1 MMADCKLPLLTDKEV
16 QESITNIDTWLA
28 THAHSGLHAIRAEDL
43 AIAVPGECFFMELL
57 QENEEAHRELEKGIL
72 VYTDARE
79 EQYLWLKGDWHPLER
94 VLSITSNKEGWHQT
108 QSLGERLLVLVLT
121 QLDYRARESEGEV
134 PYGCCSPTHPTYL
147 LWRHHRL
154 AGMASLRCQGTSIW
168 GGEEVYACDTLDT
181 VYVRPAHRRQ
191 GYTLALLSTLAARLA
206 PGEHLGLSHPISL
219 SMCKVL
225 LKFIQVCP
233 ELRDRLWTL
242 DEDGEVSG
250 TVMLML
256 GSLMMRGVL
265 CPPQPP
271 APLQPP
277 PAPLYSLNVLLKFIQ
292 VCPELRDR
300 LWTLDEDG
308 EVSGTV
314 MLMLGSLMMR
324 GVLCPPQP
332 PAPLQPPPAP
342 PTTLSSPNHCT
353 KPTPMCTNTSIPM
366 CTNAPLGTNN
376 SLTNSAQDGSA
387 VTQMVT
393 SDYERLPSV
402 RDGGEVASLDK
413 DEPCDTS

>member
-1 MMADCKLPLLTDKEV
+1 MVPTMREEAMGTGAEHLRALSSGRSQRNFLVCQPSSSQSRALVSNRSCFLVGSYAVTMADCKLPLLADKEV
-16 QESITNIDTWLA
+16 QESITNIDLWLA
-28 THAHSGLHAIRAEDL
+28 THSHSGLHAIRAEDL
-43 AIAVPGECFFMELL
+43 AVAIPGECFFMELL

-94 VLSITSNKEGWHQT
+94 ILNITSNKEGWHQT

-121 QLDYRARESEGEV
+121 QLDYRAREAEGEV

-147 LWRHHRL
+147 LWVHHRL
-154 AGMASLRCQGTSIW
+154 AGMASIRRKGSSIW

-181 VYVRPAHRRQ
+181 VYVRPSHRRH
-191 GYTLALLSTLAARLA
+191 GYTLALLSTLAARLP

-233 ELRDRLWTL
+233 DLRERLWTL

-256 GSLMMRGVL
+256 GSLIMRGAL

-271 APLQPP
+271 VPQPHPTPSTTASPP
-277 PAPLYSLNVLLKFIQ
+277 PPHS
-292 VCPELRDR
+292 
-300 LWTLDEDG
+300 
-308 EVSGTV
+308 
-314 MLMLGSLMMR
+314 
-324 GVLCPPQP
+324 
-332 PAPLQPPPAP
+332 
-342 PTTLSSPNHCT
+342 T
-353 KPTPMCTNTSIPM
+353 KPTPMCTNNNTSSTPM
-366 CTNAPLGTNN
+366 MCSNMN
-376 SLTNSAQDGSA
+376 TNSCSQSTGA
-387 VTQMVT
+387 VTHMVT
-393 SDYERLPSV
+393 SEYDRFPGTPA
-402 RDGGEVASLDK
+402 RGDGGADGSCVVDDK